1 MMKYMYSIPTALTR
15 QPGEEVSCGAEG
27 ACEASN
33 DIFRKQEIYA
43 SCHSEVQ
50 DVAEGLGECRTVI
63 KPVQDISDA
72 TRRQSMISE
81 ATSEGTITCTS
92 PRASIYG
99 KGIGLHCANC
109 IIRGT
114 LSGT

>member
-1 MMKYMYSIPTALTR
+1 MVQRVRARRATTYLGSRKYMLAATLRSKT
-15 QPGEEVSCGAEG
+15 S
-27 ACEASN
+27 
-33 DIFRKQEIYA
+33 RKVWGNVEQ
-43 SCHSEVQ
+43 SENQ
-50 DVAEGLGECRTVI
+50 SR
-63 KPVQDISDA
+63 ISDA